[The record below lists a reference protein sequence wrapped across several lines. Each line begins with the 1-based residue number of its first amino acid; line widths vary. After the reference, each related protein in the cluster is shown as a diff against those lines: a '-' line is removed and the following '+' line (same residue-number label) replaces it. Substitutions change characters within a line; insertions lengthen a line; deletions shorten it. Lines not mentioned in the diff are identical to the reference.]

1 MLMGEFYHEG
11 LKTVL
16 ATFSSLFNDII
27 IKRSTDFQ
35 DSTPDKEVYLRV
47 PISFAQVDKMMA
59 RVRTV
64 PEFNNRES
72 IILPRMAVEMTGLQY
87 DPTRKLNKINKVLT
101 KNFENKWEYTWSPVP
116 YNISIALG
124 ILTLNYEDCLQIVEQ
139 IVPFFQPDFNVQIID
154 LYDIKRDISF
164 TLDSVDIQDAYDGA
178 FEDSRLVTGN
188 LSFTAKT
195 HLYGPLDNLKVI
207 KRAIVNTATPEY
219 DCFKDSFFVDPFQA
233 EREDPHVIL
242 SDYRRCENAPPITT
256 TYYQSSS
263 WLPFVDI
270 VETASE
276 IPNRKI
282 SQQNNIVKRSIYIK
296 ALNTVFAYQP
306 NLDTWVPD
314 TSSSI
319 IGKQK
324 IVFDTVISN
333 LVGFNTQLQIL
344 DFNKTSEL
352 TFTGFT
358 DERKD
363 LQSFE
368 WGISRYF
375 TSENTS
381 ELNPLLTS
389 ITKEQ
394 RLLDLVTGYE
404 YFYDDQ
410 NILNTNEFPIVRK
423 TGNFIWSINHNKL
436 YFSEN
441 TQKLIEIT
449 PLEIKN
455 TVSSGLNYS
464 KGNIVES
471 FIMVQDSTELDGMD
485 SSHLPILELGGNIVH
500 MRDPIT
506 GKWIETQ
513 EYCPKPN
520 SVFFDILGQNF
531 WYVIND
537 SSYAR
542 LT

>member
-16 ATFSSLFNDII
+16 DTFSSLFNDVI

-64 PEFNNRES
+64 PEFDNKES
-72 IILPRMAVEMTGLQY
+72 LVLPRMAVEMVGLQY

-101 KNFENKWEYTWSPVP
+101 KNYDNKWETTWSPVP
-116 YNISIALG
+116 YNISISLG

-164 TLDSVDIQDAYDGA
+164 TLDSVEIQDAYDGS
-178 FEDSRLVTGN
+178 FEEGRLVTGN
-188 LSFTAKT
+188 LNFTAKT

-207 KRAIVNTATPEY
+207 KRTIVNTATPEF
-219 DCFKDSFFVDPFQA
+219 DCFKDSFFVDPFQS
-233 EREDPHVIL
+233 EREDPHRIL
-242 SDYRRCENAPPITT
+242 NDHRRCENAPPLTT
-256 TYYQSSS
+256 TFYQSSS

-270 VETASE
+270 IETTSE

-296 ALNTVFAYQP
+296 GLSTVFAYQP

-324 IVFDTVISN
+324 IVFDTVTSK
-333 LVGFNTQLQIL
+333 LVGFNNQLQRV
-344 DFNKTSEL
+344 DFNKTSEI
-352 TFTGFT
+352 TFSGFH
-358 DERKD
+358 DERKE

-368 WGISRYF
+368 WGISRYLM
-375 TSENTS
+375 SETNS

-389 ITKEQ
+389 LSQEQ

-410 NILNTNEFPIVRK
+410 NILNTNEYPIVRK
-423 TGNFIWSINHNKL
+423 TGNLIWSINHSKL

-441 TQKLIEIT
+441 TEKLIEIT

-471 FIMVQDSTELDGMD
+471 FVLIQNSSQLSGMD
-485 SSHLPILELGGNIVH
+485 SSYLPILELDRNIVH
-500 MRDPIT
+500 MRDPID
-506 GKWIETQ
+506 GDWIETQ

-520 SVFFDILGQNF
+520 SIFFDILGQNF